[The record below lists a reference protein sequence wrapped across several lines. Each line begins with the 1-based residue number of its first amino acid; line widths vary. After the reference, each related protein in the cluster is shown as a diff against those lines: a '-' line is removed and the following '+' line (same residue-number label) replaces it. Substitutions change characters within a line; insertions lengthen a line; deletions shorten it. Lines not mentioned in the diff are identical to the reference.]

1 MKIEPKDALLMIA
14 LLEGEP
20 MQGLS
25 TFMLI
30 TKDAEGKE
38 RYLLFGCK
46 PNFAESVNK
55 AFKRMT
61 ALRPPGFP
69 QPGPTGTEVEAPQGV
84 TQIHERRTA
93 EQVKEDFP
101 GLTAEEPGPT
111 DFLPCPKCG
120 GEVGHLPNCPEG
132 ICKIGEEIR

>member
-1 MKIEPKDALLMIA
+1 MKIEPKDALLMTA

-55 AFKRMT
+55 IFKRMT

-69 QPGPTGTEVEAPQGV
+69 QPGVESSQAPQGV

-93 EQVKEDFP
+93 EQLKEDFP
-101 GLTAEEPGPT
+101 GLTAEEP
-111 DFLPCPKCG
+111 
-120 GEVGHLPNCPEG
+120 EV
-132 ICKIGEEIR
+132 KSDDREIVG

>member
-55 AFKRMT
+55 TFKRMT

-69 QPGPTGTEVEAPQGV
+69 QPGVESSQVSQG
-84 TQIHERRTA
+84 
-93 EQVKEDFP
+93 
-101 GLTAEEPGPT
+101 G
-111 DFLPCPKCG
+111 PCPECG
-120 GEVGHLPNCPEG
+120 GEVGHLPNCPKG
-132 ICKIGEEIR
+132 ICKVDDREIVG